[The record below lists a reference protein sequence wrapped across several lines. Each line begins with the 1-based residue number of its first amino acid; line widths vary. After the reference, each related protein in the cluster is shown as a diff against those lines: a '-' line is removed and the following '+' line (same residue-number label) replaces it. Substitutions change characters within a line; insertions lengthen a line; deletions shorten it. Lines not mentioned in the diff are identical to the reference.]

1 MAKKKFFTMKMIG
14 VIALISVGS
23 FVLIDFYGC
32 TLKQGVS
39 MDTTNPNDF
48 IYGGFTPV
56 FCDITD
62 LNDSEGLGVL
72 LTEYI
77 FGGTEPVE
85 GADLFTIPFDEP
97 IQEIIVEDPNGEIGL
112 GDPNDILIDEDQY
125 MDLEMIQNQ
134 TDTTDPLIGENITE
148 ILPPEEDPE
157 ELTPMLV
164 DMAIITEVTKIFT
177 DLTEETVTSEFQLL
191 PLALFVEDTSNKDF
205 SEGRFVTVL
214 KIKTDPNIFVEGD
227 GLYDV
232 FLDNKTLNQSPIT
245 LSFSGTTD
253 QNGELIINFVS
264 PTGATSQDFLLN
276 VLPLTPMI
284 QTVGIT
290 PLEFRII
297 ELNAKAFEVDYSA
310 QGLPVFTFDFF
321 RDQNQILIVDQE
333 GLPVRVF
340 PTDDQLNIGAQ
351 SGSVKVSSCYK
362 HTRYA
367 CWMTRVSYSPLGS
380 PTIAS
385 LEVRNSN
392 GDLIFQNLAPFT
404 NFYPVNNDLITR
416 NDTYTV
422 NYGRVT
428 STAGSLPAGSFT
440 FTAPEEQKNFSYYCT
455 IGQKS
460 ASVGSGFCRSC
471 LRPSGDPYLTCN
483 FPS

>member
-1 MAKKKFFTMKMIG
+1 
-14 VIALISVGS
+14 
-23 FVLIDFYGC
+23 
-32 TLKQGVS
+32 
-39 MDTTNPNDF
+39 MDTTNVNDF
-48 IYGGFTPV
+48 LYGELTPL
-56 FCDITD
+56 FCTIID
-62 LNDSEGLGVL
+62 LNDSEGLGVIVD
-72 LTEYI
+72 EYI

-85 GADLFTIPFDEP
+85 GTDLFTIPFDQP
-97 IQEIIVEDPNGEIGL
+97 IQEIVVEDPNGEIGL
-112 GDPNDILIDEDQY
+112 GDPNDILIDEGQFNE
-125 MDLEMIQNQ
+125 LEMLQNL
-134 TDTTDPLIGENITE
+134 TDTTDPLIGENVTE
-148 ILPPEEDPE
+148 ILPPEVNPLPE

-164 DMAIITEVTKIFT
+164 DIIVITEVTKIFT

-191 PLALFVEDTSNKDF
+191 PLEIFVEDTSNKDF

-214 KIKTDPNIFVEGD
+214 KIKTDPNIFVEGNGNFD
-227 GLYDV
+227 I
-232 FLDNKTLNQSPIT
+232 FLDNQTINQTPIA

-253 QNGELIINFVS
+253 QNGELIIDFVS

-284 QTVGIT
+284 NSGGIT

-297 ELNAKAFEVDYSA
+297 DLNAKAFEVDYSVK
-310 QGLPVFTFDFF
+310 GLPVFTFDFF
-321 RDQNQILIVDQE
+321 RDPNIILIVDEQ

-340 PTDDQLNIGAQ
+340 PTDDQISIGAQ
-351 SGSVKVSSCYK
+351 SGSVRVSSCYK
-362 HTRYA
+362 HMRYA
-367 CWMTRVSYSPLGS
+367 CWMTRISYRSLGS

-392 GDLIFQNLAPFT
+392 GDLVLQNIAPFT
-404 NFYPVNNDLITR
+404 NFLVKDLITR

-455 IGQKS
+455 IAQAS
-460 ASVGSGFCRSC
+460 ASVGSGFCSRC
-471 LRPSGDPYLTCN
+471 LTPSGLPYLTCN
-483 FPS
+483 FPK

>member
-1 MAKKKFFTMKMIG
+1 MVKKRFFSLKKIV
-14 VIALISVGS
+14 VIALIAVGG
-23 FVLIDFYGC
+23 FTLIDFYSC
-32 TLKQGVS
+32 TLKQGVP
-39 MDTTNPNDF
+39 MDTTNVNDF
-48 IYGGFTPV
+48 LYGELTPL
-56 FCDITD
+56 FCTIID

-72 LTEYI
+72 VDEYI

-85 GADLFTIPFDEP
+85 GADLFTIPFDDP
-97 IQEIIVEDPNGEIGL
+97 IQELVIEDPNGEIGL
-112 GDPNDILIDEDQY
+112 GDPDDILIDEDQF
-125 MDLEMIQNQ
+125 MELEMLQNQ
-134 TDTTDPLIGENITE
+134 TDTTDPLIGDNVTE
-148 ILPPEEDPE
+148 ILPPEADPLPE

-191 PLALFVEDTSNKDF
+191 PLALFVEDTSNKDI

-232 FLDNKTLNQSPIT
+232 FLDNQTLNQSPIS

-276 VLPLTPMI
+276 VPPLTPMI
-284 QTVGIT
+284 QTTGIT
-290 PLEFRII
+290 PLEFRIL

-321 RDQNQILIVDQE
+321 RDQNQILIVNQE

-351 SGSVKVSSCYK
+351 SGSVRVSSCYK
-362 HTRYA
+362 HMRYA
-367 CWMTRVSYSPLGS
+367 CWMTRISYRSLGA

-392 GDLIFQNLAPFT
+392 GDLVLQNIAPFT
-404 NFYPVNNDLITR
+404 NFIVKDLITR

-422 NYGRVT
+422 NYGKVT

-440 FTAPEEQKNFSYYCT
+440 FTAPEEQKNFSFRCT
-455 IGQKS
+455 IAQAS
-460 ASVGSGFCRSC
+460 ASVGSGFCSKC
-471 LRPSGDPYLTCN
+471 LTPSGNPYLTCN
-483 FPS
+483 FPK